1 MDVVEK
7 IKSWFQA
14 NQVEQ
19 LCIDSRAVKRGDCF
33 LAFRAPTCDRRDF
46 IQQAIKLGA
55 GSIIYEADGADDS
68 IKQLPIAAL
77 AVLQLDKHL
86 ADIATEVYGN
96 ASRDLSMI
104 GITGTN
110 GKSSC
115 VYYLAQAFSLLHQ
128 SAAMIGT
135 VGNGFIDKL
144 QLGNNTTPVVIELYQ
159 LLAEYRQQGAEVV
172 AMEVSSHA
180 LTENRIADVA
190 IDTAVFTQLS
200 RDHLD
205 YHGTMQA
212 YAQAKK
218 SLFEWPDLTNAV
230 FNIDDPYGLQWAN
243 EYKERLNVI
252 ATSCKDDIE
261 WSGAIVKLTSLSV
274 EETQTI
280 FSVSTPW
287 GDFSAST
294 SLLGDFNIANLLSV
308 IAVLGLHNISIER
321 MKQVIPQLQP
331 APGRM
336 QVYGGG
342 DVARVVVDYA
352 HTPDALQKA
361 LQALRP
367 YCKGQLWC
375 VFGCGGDRDQGKRPQ
390 MAAAAEQYADCVIVT
405 DDNPRTESAETITQ
419 AIMAGFSQPENVQ
432 IVHAREQAIALAC
445 QQAQID
451 DIILVAGKGHES
463 YQIIGT
469 DKIAFDDREVVQ
481 RCLEGE

>member
-1 MDVVEK
+1 MSAITD
-7 IKSWFQA
+7 WCQ
-14 NQVEQ
+14 Q
-19 LCIDSRAVKRGDCF
+19 LQIEHLSIDSRAIHPGDCF
-33 LAFRAPTCDRRDF
+33 VAYTTPTVDRRDF
-46 IQQAIKLGA
+46 IEQVIACGA
-55 GSIIYEADGADDS
+55 GAVIYEANQADS
-68 IKQLPIAAL
+68 QLAHLPVPSL
-77 AVLQLDKHL
+77 AIEHLDKHL
-86 ADIATEVYGN
+86 AEVAAEVYGN
-96 ASRDLSMI
+96 ASRDLLMI

-115 VYYLAQAFSLLHQ
+115 VYYLAQALSLLRQ
-128 SAAMIGT
+128 PTAMIGT
-135 VGNGFIDKL
+135 VGNGFIDQL
-144 QLGNNTTPVVIELYQ
+144 QLGENTTPGVIELYRM
-159 LLAEYRQQGAEVV
+159 LAEYKQQDAEVV

-180 LTENRIADVA
+180 LTEGRIADIA

-218 SLFEWPDLTNAV
+218 SLFEWPDLSHAI
-230 FNIDDPYGLQWAN
+230 FNIDDAYGLKWAN
-243 EYKERLNVI
+243 EYSDTVNVI
-252 ATSCKDDIE
+252 ATSCNPDNE
-261 WSGAIVKLTSLSV
+261 WSGAIVKLTSIAV
-274 EETQTI
+274 EATRTT
-280 FSVSTPW
+280 FGVSTPW
-287 GDFSAST
+287 GEFST
-294 SLLGDFNIANLLSV
+294 STTLLGDFNIANLLSV
-308 IAVLGLHNISIER
+308 VAVMGSHGIDIGQIQE
-321 MKQVIPQLQP
+321 VIPQLQP

-367 YCKGQLWC
+367 YCKGKLWC

-390 MAAAAEQYADCVIVT
+390 MAAMAEQYADQVIVT
-405 DDNPRTESAETITQ
+405 DDNPRTESAEMITQ
-419 AIMAGFSQPENVQ
+419 AIMSGFNQPKNVQ
-432 IVHAREQAIALAC
+432 LVHAREQAIALAC

-469 DKIAFDDREVVQ
+469 ERIVFDDREVVQ

>member
-1 MDVVEK
+1 MNVVAK
-7 IKSWFQA
+7 IKAWC
-14 NQVEQ
+14 NDNKIKN
-19 LCIDSRAVKRGDCF
+19 LCIDSRAVQKHDCF
-33 LAFRAPTCDRRDF
+33 LAYCTPICDRREF
-46 IQQAIKLGA
+46 IQQAITLGA
-55 GSIIYEADGADDS
+55 GSIIYEADDADKNLS
-68 IKQLPIAAL
+68 QLAIPAL
-77 AVLQLDKHL
+77 ALKQLDKHL
-86 ADIATEVYGN
+86 ADVALEVYGN
-96 ASRDLSMI
+96 ASRDMFMV

-115 VYYLAQAFSLLHQ
+115 VYYLTQALTLLQ
-128 SAAMIGT
+128 QPTAMVGT
-135 VGNGFIDKL
+135 VGNGFID
-144 QLGNNTTPVVIELYQ
+144 QLEIGENTTPGVIELYRM
-159 LLAEYRQQGAEVV
+159 LAEYKQQGAQAV

-180 LTENRIADVA
+180 LSENRIENIA

-205 YHGTMQA
+205 YHGTMLA

-218 SLFEWPDLTNAV
+218 SLFEWSDLTHAI
-230 FNIDDPYGLQWAN
+230 FNIDDSYGLQWAN
-243 EYKERLNVI
+243 EYQDSLNVI
-252 ATSCKDDIE
+252 ATSCNGEVD
-261 WSGAIVKLTSLSV
+261 WPGAMVKLTALSV
-274 EETQTI
+274 EDAQTV

-287 GDFSAST
+287 GDFSTST
-294 SLLGDFNIANLLSV
+294 ALLGDFNIANLLSV
-308 IAVLGLHNISIER
+308 IATLGSHDVGIGQLKE
-321 MKQVIPQLQP
+321 VIPLLQP

-390 MAAAAEQYADCVIVT
+390 MAAAAEQYADRVIVT
-405 DDNPRTESAETITQ
+405 DDNPRTESAEMITQ
-419 AIMAGFSQPENVQ
+419 AILAGFNQPENVQ
-432 IVHAREQAIALAC
+432 LVHAREQAIALAC

-469 DKIAFDDREVVQ
+469 DRVAFDDREVVQ
-481 RCLEGE
+481 RCIQGE